1 VFVVTADQR
10 RSRRVGDRVP
20 AALDA
25 LNTRPRLQGLRR
37 RFERT
42 AGDEIQGV
50 CEAADGVVTVVR
62 RLVRLDGWRIGVG
75 AGEVDRPLPRSTRAG
90 SGAAFVAARRAV
102 ERARRSPQ
110 QVAVVGVRSYG
121 HGDPARDAESAL
133 WLTCS
138 VLRRRTE
145 EGWEVVDL
153 LDDGHSQVEIA
164 SKLGI
169 TESAVSQRVSRAG
182 WLEERRGRELCVL
195 HLGLADVDG

>member
-1 VFVVTADQR
+1 MFVVTADQR

-20 AALDA
+20 AALDK
-25 LNTRPRLQGLRR
+25 LNTRPLPQGVRR

-50 CEAADGVVTVVR
+50 CEAAEGVVTVIR
-62 RLVRLDGWRIGVG
+62 RLVRSDGWRVGVG
-75 AGEVDRPLPRSTRAG
+75 VGDIDRPLPRSTRAG

-102 ERARRSPQ
+102 GLARRSPQ
-110 QVAVVGVRSYG
+110 HVAVVGARSYR

-153 LDDGHSQVEIA
+153 LAAGHSQVEVA
-164 SKLGI
+164 SMLGI

-195 HLGLADVDG
+195 HLGLADTDG